1 MRKFAPDAN
10 GYEKRL
16 ERLGSSR
23 FSLSISAVEITD
35 TTAPEVRPAWPE
47 HSLLGQCVHALS
59 KLRLAVRCLV
69 AVNNTLGHSLVQ
81 LAGGRGQEGF
91 RFFGIAGFHGK
102 ASLTDVGL
110 QFRLNGLVAKATL
123 LVRQNALLL
132 LLDISQ

>member
-81 LAGGRGQEGF
+81 LAGAAAR
-91 RFFGIAGFHGK
+91 RVS
-102 ASLTDVGL
+102 ASS
-110 QFRLNGLVAKATL
+110 
-123 LVRQNALLL
+123 ALPASTARRVLRM
-132 LLDISQ
+132 

>member
-16 ERLGSSR
+16 ERLGASR
-23 FSLSISAVEITD
+23 FSLSISAVDITD
-35 TTAPEVRPAWPE
+35 TTAPG

-59 KLRLAVRCLV
+59 ELRLAVRRLV

-91 RFFGIAGFHGK
+91 RLFGIAGFHGK